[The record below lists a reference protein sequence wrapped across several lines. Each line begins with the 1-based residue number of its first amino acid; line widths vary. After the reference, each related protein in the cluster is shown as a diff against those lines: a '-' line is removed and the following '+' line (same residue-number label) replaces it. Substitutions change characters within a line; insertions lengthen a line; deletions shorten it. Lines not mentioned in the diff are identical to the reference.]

1 MADINS
7 LFYYASGR
15 QKVFKS
21 SADRIIFGDG
31 KLGFEGSTDND
42 HETVISVT
50 DPTADR
56 TITLPDAGGNVLLD
70 SKCELADNQKIKLG
84 SGGDLEIFHDGTNS
98 IIKDTADSGGA
109 TIKYLAGTQTF
120 QNSGANKTMA
130 VFNASGSIDLHYNGT
145 KKLETT
151 SSGVQ
156 TSGTVSI
163 NGAYTFPTSD
173 GSADQVLKTDG
184 SGALSFID
192 NTQVILA
199 ELSIPG
205 VDLQTDTNAFRFNC
219 PYALTVKKLDIFLD
233 SHSTSGNITITV
245 TNTTDSNA
253 MISLTASGTSTSAS
267 TTTVSNASCDSG
279 DIITFAITAT
289 PADAQGLR
297 ANLTFVRS

>member
-31 KLGFEGSTDND
+31 KLGFEGSTDNN

-70 SKCELADNQKIKLG
+70 SKCELADDQKLKLG
-84 SGGDLEIFHDGTNS
+84 TGNDFEIFYNGSNS
-98 IIKDTADSGGA
+98 IIKDTSTSGA
-109 TIKYLAGTQTF
+109 TIKYLAGTQIF
-120 QNSGANKTMA
+120 QNNAESKTIATFRAGGA
-130 VFNASGSIDLHYNGT
+130 VDLHHNGT
-145 KKLETT
+145 KRFETT
-151 SSGVQ
+151 ASGIK
-156 TSGTVSI
+156 TSGTVRI
-163 NGAYTFPTSD
+163 NDTYEFPTSD

-184 SGALSFID
+184 SGSLSFID

-205 VDLQTDTNAFRFNC
+205 IDLQTDTNAFRFNC

-233 SHSTSGNITITV
+233 SHSTSGNVTVTV

-267 TTTVSNASCDSG
+267 TTTVSNSSCDSG